1 MGERG
6 LHQNK
11 GGRREKGH
19 GRYKKKSLLL
29 FMLNLVK
36 TRLKKKQ
43 RVEHSQQNLNPTKL
57 KKAGNNK
64 KHLLSRSIDK
74 LRKCVWRAR
83 KTHAS
88 RKLIPLLFS
97 SVQHPK

>member
-1 MGERG
+1 MQAPERDRRPTDLGCAAKQKPSAEGDAMGKGG

-19 GRYKKKSLLL
+19 VRYKKKSLLL

-43 RVEHSQQNLNPTKL
+43 KVEHSQHNLNPTKL
-57 KKAGNNK
+57 KKAGDNK
-64 KHLLSRSIDK
+64 NIYSAGH
-74 LRKCVWRAR
+74 
-83 KTHAS
+83 
-88 RKLIPLLFS
+88 
-97 SVQHPK
+97 